1 MRRWLSA
8 PVCLVIAVLF
18 AACSS
23 QSVSDVGTTTLSA
36 SAPTRIE
43 LGIYSGRADPQWQL
57 TAEQAQALDQLIASL
72 PTHTGAPASGGLGYH
87 GFSIIRSDTTQIA
100 FQGTVASSD
109 PKTDTYRVDAT
120 FSVERF
126 LLDTVRGVLN
136 DVEIAEV
143 TKGLPPQH

>member
-1 MRRWLSA
+1 MSRWLSA
-8 PVCLVIAVLF
+8 PACLVIAVLF

-23 QSVSDVGTTTLSA
+23 QSVSDVGTTTSSA
-36 SAPTRIE
+36 PAPTRIE

-57 TAEQAQALDQLIASL
+57 TAEQAEALDQLIASL
-72 PTHTGAPASGGLGYH
+72 PTRTGLPASGGLGHH

-100 FQGTVASSD
+100 YQGTVASSD
-109 PKTDTYRVDAT
+109 PKADTYRVDAT

-126 LLDTVRGVLN
+126 LLDTGRGVLN
-136 DVEIAEV
+136 GVEISEV

>member
-1 MRRWLSA
+1 
-8 PVCLVIAVLF
+8 LVIAVLF

-23 QSVSDVGTTTLSA
+23 QSASLGTTQLS
-36 SAPTRIE
+36 PTRIE

>member
-1 MRRWLSA
+1 MSRWLSA
-8 PVCLVIAVLF
+8 PVCLVLAVLF

-23 QSVSDVGTTTLSA
+23 QSASDVGTTTLR
-36 SAPTRIE
+36 APTRIE

-57 TAEQAQALDQLIASL
+57 TAQQAQALDQLIASL
-72 PTHTGAPASGGLGYH
+72 PTHTGLPASGGLGYH

-100 FQGTVASSD
+100 YQGTVASSD
-109 PKTDTYRVDAT
+109 PKAETYRVDAS

-126 LLDTVRGVLN
+126 LLDTGRGVLN

>member
-1 MRRWLSA
+1 MSRWLSA
-8 PVCLVIAVLF
+8 PVCVVIAVLF

-23 QSVSDVGTTTLSA
+23 QSASDVVVTTP
-36 SAPTRIE
+36 SAPTRVE

-57 TAEQAQALDQLIASL
+57 TAEQAQALDQLIAAL
-72 PTHTGAPASGGLGYH
+72 PTRSGSPASGGLGYH

-126 LLDTVRGVLN
+126 LLDTGRGVLN

>member
-1 MRRWLSA
+1 MSRWLSA
-8 PVCLVIAVLF
+8 PVCLVLAVLF

-23 QSVSDVGTTTLSA
+23 QSASDVGTTTL

-57 TAEQAQALDQLIASL
+57 TADQAQALDQLIASL
-72 PTHTGAPASGGLGYH
+72 PTQSGVPASGGLGYH
-87 GFSIIRSDTTQIA
+87 GFSIVRSDSTQIA
-100 FQGTVASSD
+100 YQGTVAPSD
-109 PKTDTYRVDAT
+109 PKAETYRVDAT

-126 LLDTVRGVLN
+126 LLDTGRGVLN

-143 TKGLPPQH
+143 TKGLPSP

>member
-1 MRRWLSA
+1 MSRWLSA
-8 PVCLVIAVLF
+8 PVCVVIAVLF

-23 QSVSDVGTTTLSA
+23 QSASDADATTPSA
-36 SAPTRIE
+36 STRVE

-57 TAEQAQALDQLIASL
+57 AAEQAQALDQLIAAL
-72 PTHTGAPASGGLGYH
+72 PTQSGVPASGGLGYH

-100 FQGTVASSD
+100 YQGTIGPSG
-109 PKTDTYRVDAT
+109 PKADTYRVDAT

-126 LLDTVRGVLN
+126 LLDTGRGVLN

-143 TKGLPPQH
+143 TKGLASQH

>member
-1 MRRWLSA
+1 MSRWLSA
-8 PVCLVIAVLF
+8 PVCVVIAVLF

-23 QSVSDVGTTTLSA
+23 QSASDVVVTTP
-36 SAPTRIE
+36 SAPTRVE

-72 PTHTGAPASGGLGYH
+72 PTQSGVPTSGGLGYH

-100 FQGTVASSD
+100 YQGAVAPSD
-109 PKTDTYRVDAT
+109 PKADSYRLDAT

-126 LLDTVRGVLN
+126 LLDTGRGVLN

-143 TKGLPPQH
+143 TKGLPPP

>member
-1 MRRWLSA
+1 MSRWLSA
-8 PVCLVIAVLF
+8 PVCVVIAVLF

-23 QSVSDVGTTTLSA
+23 QSASDVVVTTP
-36 SAPTRIE
+36 SAPTRVE

-57 TAEQAQALDQLIASL
+57 TAEQAQALDQLIAAL
-72 PTHTGAPASGGLGYH
+72 PTQSGVPASGGLGYH

-100 FQGTVASSD
+100 YQGTIGPSG
-109 PKTDTYRVDAT
+109 PKADTYRVDAT

-126 LLDTVRGVLN
+126 LLDTGRGVLN

-143 TKGLPPQH
+143 TKGLASQH

>member
-1 MRRWLSA
+1 MSRLLRV

-23 QSVSDVGTTTLSA
+23 QSASDVGTTTL

-57 TAEQAQALDQLIASL
+57 TADQAQALDQLIASL
-72 PTHTGAPASGGLGYH
+72 PTQSGVPASGGLGYH
-87 GFSIIRSDTTQIA
+87 GFSIVRSDSTQIA
-100 FQGTVASSD
+100 YQGTVAPSD
-109 PKTDTYRVDAT
+109 PKAETYRVDAT

-126 LLDTVRGVLN
+126 LLDTGRGVLN

-143 TKGLPPQH
+143 TKGLPSP

>member
-1 MRRWLSA
+1 MSRWLSA
-8 PVCLVIAVLF
+8 SACLVTAVLF

-23 QSVSDVGTTTLSA
+23 QSASDVGTTTL

-72 PTHTGAPASGGLGYH
+72 PTHSGVPASGGLGYH
-87 GFSIIRSDTTQIA
+87 GFSIVRSDSTQIA
-100 FQGTVASSD
+100 YQGTVAPSD
-109 PKTDTYRVDAT
+109 PKAETYRVDAT

-126 LLDTVRGVLN
+126 LLDTGRGVLN

-143 TKGLPPQH
+143 TKGLPSP

>member
-1 MRRWLSA
+1 MSRWLSA
-8 PVCLVIAVLF
+8 SACLVTAVLF

-23 QSVSDVGTTTLSA
+23 QSASDVGTTTL

-57 TAEQAQALDQLIASL
+57 TADQAQALDQLIASL
-72 PTHTGAPASGGLGYH
+72 PTQSGVPASGGLGYH
-87 GFSIIRSDTTQIA
+87 GFSIVRSDSTQIA
-100 FQGTVASSD
+100 YQGTVAPSD
-109 PKTDTYRVDAT
+109 PKAETYRVDAT

-126 LLDTVRGVLN
+126 LLDTGRGVLN

-143 TKGLPPQH
+143 TKGLPSP